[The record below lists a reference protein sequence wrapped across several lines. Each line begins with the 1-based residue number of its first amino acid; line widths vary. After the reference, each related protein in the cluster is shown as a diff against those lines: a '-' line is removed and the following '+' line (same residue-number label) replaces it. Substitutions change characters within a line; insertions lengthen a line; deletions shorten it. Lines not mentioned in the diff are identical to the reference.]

1 MKGLDLDWMLTI
13 DETGMPK
20 APTIKQL
27 LERDVALIWTRDKS
41 PDKIQYIKEV
51 GVIYYLG
58 DPKGPCLQEGLSEK
72 ESLRRAIENFDLPKD
87 YQPDSLVWKLV
98 KRYYNQRVGAAMEN
112 VIVLKKGLH
121 NNTLAA
127 SKLNELLNEKLNEGA
142 SLETAGTIINLM
154 DSLNKKVSDMPGL
167 LKALQQDLN
176 RSIAIGFLT
185 EVEIVYHELDTFIKH
200 LRC

>member
-13 DETGMPK
+13 DETGMPQ
-20 APTIKQL
+20 APNIKQL
-27 LERDVALIWTRDKS
+27 LDRDVALLWTRVKT

-72 ESLRRAIENFDLPKD
+72 ESLKRAIENFDLPKD
-87 YQPDSLVWKLV
+87 YQPDTLVWKLI

-167 LKALQQDLN
+167 LKALQQAEENLLFEQEQTSG
-176 RSIAIGFLT
+176 RGG
-185 EVEIVYHELDTFIKH
+185 EVVLSSMIEE
-200 LRC
+200 

>member
-27 LERDVALIWTRDKS
+27 LDRDVALLWTRDKT

-87 YQPDSLVWKLV
+87 YQPDGLVWKLI

-142 SLETAGTIINLM
+142 SLETAASIINLM

-167 LKALQQDLN
+167 LKALQQAEENLLFEQESTAG
-176 RSIAIGFLT
+176 RGGETISSSMI
-185 EVEIVYHELDTFIKH
+185 EE
-200 LRC
+200 

>member
-20 APTIKQL
+20 APNIKQL
-27 LERDVALIWTRDKS
+27 LDRDVALLWTRDKT

-87 YQPDSLVWKLV
+87 YQPDSLVWKLI

-142 SLETAGTIINLM
+142 SLETAASIINLM

-167 LKALQQDLN
+167 LKALQQAEENLLFEQEQTSG
-176 RSIAIGFLT
+176 RGG
-185 EVEIVYHELDTFIKH
+185 EVVLSSMIEE
-200 LRC
+200 

>member
-27 LERDVALIWTRDKS
+27 LDRDVALLWTRDKT

-87 YQPDSLVWKLV
+87 YQPDNLVWKLI
-98 KRYYNQRVGAAMEN
+98 KKYYNQRVGAAMEN

-142 SLETAGTIINLM
+142 SLETAASIIALM

-167 LKALQQDLN
+167 LKALQQAEENLLFEQESTAG
-176 RSIAIGFLT
+176 RGGETISSSMI
-185 EVEIVYHELDTFIKH
+185 EE
-200 LRC
+200 

>member
-13 DETGMPK
+13 DETGMPQ
-20 APTIKQL
+20 APNMKQL
-27 LERDVALIWTRDKS
+27 LDKDVAILWTRDKS

-72 ESLRRAIENFDLPKD
+72 ESLKRAIENFDLPKD
-87 YQPDSLVWKLV
+87 YQPDTLVWKLI

-142 SLETAGTIINLM
+142 SLETAGTIIQLM

-167 LKALQQDLN
+167 LKALQQAEENLLFEQEHTSG
-176 RSIAIGFLT
+176 RGGEAVISSMI
-185 EVEIVYHELDTFIKH
+185 EE
-200 LRC
+200 

>member
-27 LERDVALIWTRDKS
+27 LDRDVALLWTRDKT

-87 YQPDSLVWKLV
+87 YQPDTLVWKLV

-127 SKLNELLNEKLNEGA
+127 SKLNELLNEKLSEGA
-142 SLETAGTIINLM
+142 SLETAGTIIQLM
-154 DSLNKKVSDMPGL
+154 DSLNKKVSDMPAL
-167 LKALQQDLN
+167 LKALQQAEENLLFEQESTAG
-176 RSIAIGFLT
+176 RGGETILSSMT
-185 EVEIVYHELDTFIKH
+185 EE
-200 LRC
+200 

>member
-13 DETGMPK
+13 DETGMPQ
-20 APTIKQL
+20 APNVKQL
-27 LERDVALIWTRDKS
+27 LDRDVALLWTRDKT

-72 ESLRRAIENFDLPKD
+72 ESLKRAIENFDLPKD
-87 YQPDSLVWKLV
+87 YHPDNLVWKLI

-167 LKALQQDLN
+167 LKALQQAEENLLFEQEQTSG
-176 RSIAIGFLT
+176 RGG
-185 EVEIVYHELDTFIKH
+185 EVVLSSMIEE
-200 LRC
+200 

>member
-27 LERDVALIWTRDKS
+27 LDRDVALLWTRDKT

-72 ESLRRAIENFDLPKD
+72 ESLKRAIENFDLPKD
-87 YQPDSLVWKLV
+87 YQPDTLVWKLV

-142 SLETAGTIINLM
+142 SLETAASIIALM

-167 LKALQQDLN
+167 LKALQQAEENLLFEQESTAG
-176 RSIAIGFLT
+176 RGGETISSSMI
-185 EVEIVYHELDTFIKH
+185 EE
-200 LRC
+200 

>member
-13 DETGMPK
+13 DDTGMPQ
-20 APTIKQL
+20 APNIKQL
-27 LERDVALIWTRDKS
+27 LDRDVALLWTRDKS

-72 ESLRRAIENFDLPKD
+72 ESLKRAVENFDLPKD
-87 YQPDSLVWKLV
+87 YQPDTLVWKLI

-167 LKALQQDLN
+167 LKALQQAEENLLFEQESTAG
-176 RSIAIGFLT
+176 RGGETISSSMI
-185 EVEIVYHELDTFIKH
+185 EE
-200 LRC
+200 

>member
-13 DETGMPK
+13 DETGMPQ
-20 APTIKQL
+20 APNIKQL
-27 LERDVALIWTRDKS
+27 LDRDVALLWTRDKT

-72 ESLRRAIENFDLPKD
+72 ESLKRAIENFDLPKD
-87 YQPDSLVWKLV
+87 YQPDTLVWKLI
-98 KRYYNQRVGAAMEN
+98 KKYYNQRVGAAMEN

-142 SLETAGTIINLM
+142 SLETAASIISLM
-154 DSLNKKVSDMPGL
+154 DSLNKKVSDMPAL
-167 LKALQQDLN
+167 LKALQQAEENLLFEHEQTSG
-176 RSIAIGFLT
+176 RGG
-185 EVEIVYHELDTFIKH
+185 EVVLSSMVEE
-200 LRC
+200 

>member
-13 DETGMPK
+13 DETGMPQ
-20 APTIKQL
+20 APNMKQL
-27 LERDVALIWTRDKS
+27 LDKDVAILWTRDKS

-72 ESLRRAIENFDLPKD
+72 ESLKRAIENFDLPKD
-87 YQPDSLVWKLV
+87 YQPDTLVWKLI
-98 KRYYNQRVGAAMEN
+98 KKYYNQRVGAAMEN

-142 SLETAGTIINLM
+142 SLETAASIISLM

-167 LKALQQDLN
+167 LKALQQAEENLLFEQESTAG
-176 RSIAIGFLT
+176 RGGETISSSMI
-185 EVEIVYHELDTFIKH
+185 EE
-200 LRC
+200 

>member
-27 LERDVALIWTRDKS
+27 LDRDVALLWTRDKT

-87 YQPDSLVWKLV
+87 YQPDTLVWKLI
-98 KRYYNQRVGAAMEN
+98 KKYYNQRVGAAMEN

-142 SLETAGTIINLM
+142 SLETAASIINLM

-167 LKALQQDLN
+167 LKALQQAEENLLFEQESTAG
-176 RSIAIGFLT
+176 RGGETISSSMI
-185 EVEIVYHELDTFIKH
+185 EE
-200 LRC
+200 

>member
-13 DETGMPK
+13 DETGMPQ
-20 APTIKQL
+20 APNIKQL
-27 LERDVALIWTRDKS
+27 LDRDVALLWARDKT

-72 ESLRRAIENFDLPKD
+72 ESLKRAIENFDLPKD
-87 YQPDSLVWKLV
+87 YQPDTLVWKLI

-142 SLETAGTIINLM
+142 SLETAGTIIQLM

-167 LKALQQDLN
+167 LKALQQAEENLLFEQEQTSG
-176 RSIAIGFLT
+176 RGG
-185 EVEIVYHELDTFIKH
+185 EVVLSSMIEE
-200 LRC
+200 

>member
-20 APTIKQL
+20 APNMKQL
-27 LERDVALIWTRDKS
+27 LDRDVALLWTRDKS
-41 PDKIQYIKEV
+41 TDKIQYIKEV

-87 YQPDSLVWKLV
+87 YQPDALVWKLI

-142 SLETAGTIINLM
+142 SLETAASIISLM

-167 LKALQQDLN
+167 LKALQQAEENLLFEQESTAG
-176 RSIAIGFLT
+176 RGGETISSSMI
-185 EVEIVYHELDTFIKH
+185 EE
-200 LRC
+200 

>member
-13 DETGMPK
+13 DETGMPQ

-27 LERDVALIWTRDKS
+27 LDKDVALLWTRDKT

-72 ESLRRAIENFDLPKD
+72 ESLKRAIENFDLPKD
-87 YQPDSLVWKLV
+87 YQPDILVWKLI
-98 KRYYNQRVGAAMEN
+98 KRYYTQRVGAAMEN

-127 SKLNELLNEKLNEGA
+127 SKLNELLNEQLNEGA
-142 SLETAGTIINLM
+142 SLETAGTIIQLM

-167 LKALQQDLN
+167 LKALQQAEENLLFEQEQTSG
-176 RSIAIGFLT
+176 RGG
-185 EVEIVYHELDTFIKH
+185 EVVLSSMIEE
-200 LRC
+200 

>member
-13 DETGMPK
+13 DETGMPQ
-20 APTIKQL
+20 APNVKQL
-27 LERDVALIWTRDKS
+27 LDRDVALLWTRDKT

-87 YQPDSLVWKLV
+87 YQPDTLVWKLI

-142 SLETAGTIINLM
+142 SLETAASIISLM

-167 LKALQQDLN
+167 LKALQQAEENLLFEQEQTSG
-176 RSIAIGFLT
+176 RGG
-185 EVEIVYHELDTFIKH
+185 EVVLSSMIEE
-200 LRC
+200 

>member
-13 DETGMPK
+13 DETGMPQ
-20 APTIKQL
+20 APTMKQL
-27 LERDVALIWTRDKS
+27 LDRDVALLWTRDKS

-87 YQPDSLVWKLV
+87 YQPDTLVWKLI

-142 SLETAGTIINLM
+142 SLETAASIISLM

-167 LKALQQDLN
+167 LKALQQAEENLLFEQESTAG
-176 RSIAIGFLT
+176 RGGETISSSMI
-185 EVEIVYHELDTFIKH
+185 EE
-200 LRC
+200 

>member
-1 MKGLDLDWMLTI
+1 MDIVIEKMLTI
-13 DETGMPK
+13 DETGMPQ
-20 APTIKQL
+20 PPNVKQL
-27 LERDVALIWTRDKS
+27 LDRDVALLWTRDKT

-72 ESLRRAIENFDLPKD
+72 ESLKRAIENFDLPKD
-87 YQPDSLVWKLV
+87 YQPDTLVWKLI

-142 SLETAGTIINLM
+142 SLETAGTIIQLM

-167 LKALQQDLN
+167 LKALQQAEENLLFEQEQTSG
-176 RSIAIGFLT
+176 RGG
-185 EVEIVYHELDTFIKH
+185 EVVLSSMIEE
-200 LRC
+200 

>member
-1 MKGLDLDWMLTI
+1 MKGLDLDWMLTV
-13 DETGMPK
+13 DETGMPQ

-27 LERDVALIWTRDKS
+27 LDKDVALLWTRDKT

-72 ESLRRAIENFDLPKD
+72 ESLKRAIENFDLPKD
-87 YQPDSLVWKLV
+87 YQPDILVWKLI
-98 KRYYNQRVGAAMEN
+98 KRYYSQRVGAAMEN

-127 SKLNELLNEKLNEGA
+127 SKLNELLNEQLNEGA
-142 SLETAGTIINLM
+142 SLETAGTIIQLM
-154 DSLNKKVSDMPGL
+154 DSLNKKVSDMPAL
-167 LKALQQDLN
+167 LKALQQAEENLLFEQESTSG
-176 RSIAIGFLT
+176 RGGEAVVSSMT
-185 EVEIVYHELDTFIKH
+185 EE
-200 LRC
+200 

>member
-13 DETGMPK
+13 DDTGMPQ
-20 APTIKQL
+20 APNIKQL
-27 LERDVALIWTRDKS
+27 LDRDVALLWARDKTT
-41 PDKIQYIKEV
+41 DKTQYIKEV

-72 ESLRRAIENFDLPKD
+72 ESLKRAVENFDLPKD
-87 YQPDSLVWKLV
+87 YQPDTLVWKLI

-127 SKLNELLNEKLNEGA
+127 SKLNELLNEQLSQGA
-142 SLETAGTIINLM
+142 SLETAGAVISLM
-154 DSLNKKVSDMPGL
+154 DSLNKKVSEMPAL
-167 LKALQQDLN
+167 LKALQQAEENLLFEQEQTAG
-176 RSIAIGFLT
+176 RGGETILSSMI
-185 EVEIVYHELDTFIKH
+185 EE
-200 LRC
+200 

>member
-27 LERDVALIWTRDKS
+27 LDRDVALLWTRDKT

-87 YQPDSLVWKLV
+87 YQPDILVWKLI

-142 SLETAGTIINLM
+142 SLETAASIIALM
-154 DSLNKKVSDMPGL
+154 DSLNKKVSDMPAL
-167 LKALQQDLN
+167 LKALQQAEENLLFEQESTAG
-176 RSIAIGFLT
+176 RGGETISSSMI
-185 EVEIVYHELDTFIKH
+185 EE
-200 LRC
+200 

>member
-27 LERDVALIWTRDKS
+27 LDRDVALLWTRDKT

-72 ESLRRAIENFDLPKD
+72 ESLKRAIENFDLPKD
-87 YQPDSLVWKLV
+87 YQPDTLVWKLI

-167 LKALQQDLN
+167 LKALQQAEENLLFEQEQTSG
-176 RSIAIGFLT
+176 RGG
-185 EVEIVYHELDTFIKH
+185 EVVLSSMIEE
-200 LRC
+200 